1 MDEKTLQAIEERA
14 NASRGP
20 WKVKPSDSPESTNIR
35 PLFKVV
41 GSGSDHAYTVADGML
56 RDNAIFIAH
65 ARSDIPALVEE
76 VRRLRDDGE
85 RLAKVADALNA
96 YHNGSD
102 PDGGLCIQ
110 QIAAALG
117 KPF

>member
-1 MDEKTLQAIEERA
+1 MDEKTLQAIKERA
-14 NASRGP
+14 KAADFRTSWGVGNAQLLKS
-20 WKVKPSDSPESTNIR
+20 V
-35 PLFKVV
+35 
-41 GSGSDHAYTVADGML
+41 
-56 RDNAIFIAH
+56 
-65 ARSDIPALVEE
+65 RSDIPALVEE
-76 VRRLRDDGE
+76 VRRLREDGE